1 MFYFSLYVV
10 PTVISIWCCPGK
22 FLALILLF
30 FRHLDWIWAVEA
42 LRGFFLP
49 YWKSG
54 IVLWVFA
61 SPWMATWTWSGGGL
75 LFCSSFNSWKA
86 FLSWCYVP
94 AYPPY
99 GKGHRIF
106 SQDWEPAMGKQELA
120 CTMDSVN
127 QTLALTDFQLE
138 TYQMA
143 LLSLEINQALYTLPD
158 FYWALKRET
167 HIQLHCGLYS
177 PAGPFC

>member
-1 MFYFSLYVV
+1 MSRRGTEGF
-10 PTVISIWCCPGK
+10 
-22 FLALILLF
+22 FLALLEVRYCALGVCLSLNGS
-30 FRHLDWIWAVEA
+30 LDMIW
-42 LRGFFLP
+42 
-49 YWKSG
+49 
-54 IVLWVFA
+54 
-61 SPWMATWTWSGGGL
+61 GGL

-158 FYWALKRET
+158 FY
-167 HIQLHCGLYS
+167 
-177 PAGPFC
+177 